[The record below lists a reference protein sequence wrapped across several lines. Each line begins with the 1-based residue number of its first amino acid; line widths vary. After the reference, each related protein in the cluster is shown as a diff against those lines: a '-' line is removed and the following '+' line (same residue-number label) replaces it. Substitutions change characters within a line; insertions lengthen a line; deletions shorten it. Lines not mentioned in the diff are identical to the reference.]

1 MNFLGAILFIFGVL
15 FVGILPVPIL
25 YGLSDLLRLI
35 VYNIIGYRRE
45 LVKKNLEGSFP
56 GISEKELNRLIKLF
70 YRNLADI
77 LIEGIWA
84 FTISRKQLLKRYIL
98 INPEV
103 LESLSSSEQSIIGVT
118 GHYANWEW
126 GSLSGRLQTGLNVI
140 AFYKPLNNKW
150 IDKIVR
156 RSRSRFGTTL
166 TAITE
171 TTLTFEKCKNTKTL
185 YLMAADQGMPKK
197 FSERAYWIKFLNQEI
212 PFLHGPEKHARF
224 NNFPVVYFDVQRLR
238 RGYYTIELSVLTYS
252 PLELE
257 EGKLTE
263 MYARKLESVILKK
276 PENWLWSHNR
286 FKLAR

>member
-1 MNFLGAILFIFGVL
+1 MNFLGAFLFIIGVL
-15 FVGILPVPIL
+15 LVGLLPVPFL
-25 YGLSDLLRLI
+25 YGLSDLLRLV
-35 VYNIIGYRRE
+35 VYNIICYRRD

-56 GISEKELNRLIKLF
+56 GISEKELNRIINLF

-77 LIEGIWA
+77 LVEGIWA
-84 FTISRKQLLKRYIL
+84 FTISRKQLLKRYAI
-98 INPEV
+98 INPEI
-103 LESLSSSEQSIIGVT
+103 LDSFSSSGSSIIGVT

-126 GSLSGRLQTGLNVI
+126 GSLSGRLQTDLNVI

-150 IDKIVR
+150 IDKLLR
-156 RSRSRFGTTL
+156 RSRARFGTTL
-166 TAITE
+166 AAITE

-197 FSERAYWIKFLNQEI
+197 FSERAYWLKFLNREI
-212 PFLHGPEKHARF
+212 PFLHGLEKHARF
-224 NNFPVVYFDVQRLR
+224 NNLPVVYFDVQRVR
-238 RGYYTIELSVLTYS
+238 RGYYTIKLSVLTCN